1 MTGLRRRTAWALAL
15 QGLALALLLAA
26 LAGVSAL
33 DPRGRPRW
41 LVLVDRSQSMPRG
54 DTDAAVAEITAALGA
69 VQVDRVAFAGQPA
82 AAGEPAPDTGRTNLE
97 AALQAALA
105 RHAQTP
111 LAGVAVVSDAHAT
124 DGDAARALRA
134 LRDAG
139 LPVHWRALGRPPPP
153 ARLGAVLAPP
163 RARSGGAF
171 GLRVG
176 VQGEGPVAWRVRGR
190 ARAAGGA
197 TQEVVADVQGGAATL
212 DFDAFRG
219 GAVVVD
225 LVLEDIASGTVLDRR
240 SDAAVVEVA
249 GAARLLVAQGSPGIF
264 ARSLAAGGWPVRSVP
279 ASRLDAEAGTLEGV
293 DAVVLDNVAAT
304 DASPRFWQALERAV
318 RERGIGLVVLGG
330 ERAYA
335 RGGYRGSPLEA
346 LLPLHAEPAADDE
359 RAAVV
364 FAVDKSGSMGL
375 GSGGVDRFAMAQRAV
390 VETARGL
397 GPRDLLGLLAF
408 DIEPRVLL
416 PVGPAAAGLASVE
429 RDWPVQP
436 AGGTKL
442 APALEA
448 ALGELERTPA
458 ARRLLVLVTDGFTE
472 AAALPALRAR
482 LALSRIE
489 AVALAVGPDADVPAL
504 QRLFGEAPGTV
515 LRVAEAAELP
525 QVMKRGLERRR
536 ARVERGDLAV
546 QQVAPLPFA
555 PGRFANWPA
564 VAAYAATRA
573 QPGATVV
580 LQSARG
586 DALLATWPL
595 GRGRVAALATGL
607 GAWSPRWA
615 AWSEW
620 PRWAGG
626 LASWAAG
633 SAEGPW
639 ALSVVGEGPSMAIE
653 LEGEP
658 APGLTLAIDTPAAP
672 GPVAVP
678 QALVP
683 GRLRALLPEAGPG
696 LYTVRLG
703 TPQGP
708 RSWPVLRRAPDEAAQ
723 FGVAAELD
731 GWRKAGWVQ
740 PWDAQ
745 QSPRTPP
752 PHGGRPPPDRTLLAL
767 ALLLSLAGVV
777 VERASAFSGRWRLA
791 WPRR

>member
-15 QGLALALLLAA
+15 QALALALLVAA

-41 LVLVDRSQSMPRG
+41 LVLVDRSQSMPRS
-54 DTDAAVAEITAALGA
+54 DTDAAVTEITAALGA
-69 VQVDRVAFAGQPA
+69 AQVDHLAFAASA
-82 AAGEPAPDTGRTNLE
+82 ATAGEPAPDTGRTNLE

-105 RHAQTP
+105 RHAQAP

-124 DGDAARALRA
+124 EGDAASALRA
-134 LRDAG
+134 LQDAG
-139 LPVHWRALGRPPPP
+139 LPVHWRALGRPAPP
-153 ARLGAVLAPP
+153 AQLGVVLAPA
-163 RARSGGAF
+163 RASGGGAF
-171 GLRVG
+171 SLRVA
-176 VQGEGPVAWRVRGR
+176 VQGERPAPWRVRGL

-197 TQEVVADVQGGAATL
+197 TQEMVAAVQDGAATL
-212 DFDAFRG
+212 AFDAFRG

-225 LVLEDIASGTVLDRR
+225 LVLEDTASGAVLDRR
-240 SDAAVVEVA
+240 TDAAVVEVA
-249 GAARLLVAQGSPGIF
+249 GAARLLVAQGSPGVF
-264 ARSLAAGGWPVRSVP
+264 ARSLAAGGWPLRSVP
-279 ASRLDAEAGTLEGV
+279 ASQLDAETATLEGV
-293 DAVVLDNVAAT
+293 DGVVLDDVAAT
-304 DASPRFWQALERAV
+304 DASPRFWQALGRAV

-330 ERAYA
+330 ERSYA

-359 RAAVV
+359 RAAVL
-364 FAVDKSGSMGL
+364 FAVDKSGSMGQ

-416 PVGPAAAGLASVE
+416 PVGPAAAGLAALE
-429 RDWPVQP
+429 REWPVQP

-442 APALEA
+442 APALET
-448 ALGELERTPA
+448 ALGELERAPA

-482 LALSRIE
+482 LARSRIE
-489 AVALAVGPDADVPAL
+489 TVALAVGPDADVASL
-504 QRLFGEAPGTV
+504 QRLFGDARGTV

-525 QVMKRGLERRR
+525 QVMQRGLERRR
-536 ARVERGDLAV
+536 ARVERGDIAV
-546 QQVAPLPFA
+546 QQVAALPFE
-555 PGRFANWPA
+555 PGRFAAWPA
-564 VAAYAATRA
+564 VAAHAATRA

-580 LQSARG
+580 LQSVRG
-586 DALLATWPL
+586 DALLAAWPL

-633 SAEGPW
+633 AAVGPW
-639 ALSVVGEGPSMAIE
+639 TFSVAGEGPSMAVEIDGE
-653 LEGEP
+653 L
-658 APGLTLAIDTPAAP
+658 APGLTLAIDTPAGP
-672 GPVAVP
+672 GPATVP
-678 QALVP
+678 QAAVP
-683 GRLRALLPEAGPG
+683 GRLRAPLPEAGPG

-708 RSWPVLRRAPDEAAQ
+708 RSWPVLRRAPDESAQ
-723 FGVAAELD
+723 SGVAAELEA
-731 GWRKAGWVQ
+731 WRQAGWVQ
-740 PWDAQ
+740 AWDAQ
-745 QSPRTPP
+745 RSPRTPP
-752 PHGGRPPPDRTLLAL
+752 PLAGQPQPDRTLLAL
-767 ALLLSLAGVV
+767 ALLLSLAGVAV
-777 VERASAFSGRWRLA
+777 DRAAAFRGRWRPR